1 MQKNR
6 KIAGDKLVG
15 GNISSRW
22 ATVLNSLI
30 NSKGL
35 KSYI

>member
-15 GNISSRW
+15 GNSSSRW
-22 ATVLNSLI
+22 ATG
-30 NSKGL
+30 SKFT
-35 KSYI
+35 Y